1 MVSHLKQL
9 TIMSHSVLEPDTGGA
24 TQNIGQ
30 QMKHLIQGLT
40 FLLPVT
46 ELNGGEEVDG
56 ESLKIVNNHVT
67 FCIRARHWWS
77 YPKHWLVDEAFNKN
91 L

>member
-1 MVSHLKQL
+1 M
-9 TIMSHSVLEPDTGGA
+9 
-24 TQNIGQ
+24 
-30 QMKHLIQGLT
+30 
-40 FLLPVT
+40 T

-77 YPKHWLVDEAFNKN
+77 YPKHWLVDEAFNIGTHIFLPVTELNGEEVVGKS
-91 L
+91 LK